1 MLNPYAAIR
10 PASRANFL
18 MLDRRTDEE
27 RPEVEGG
34 EIRVGRAR
42 SYFIFANRP
51 DRRRRPRRAAARLGP
66 LPRDA
71 KAESTGLEDMP
82 IREPK
87 EIAQVLR
94 CL

>member
-1 MLNPYAAIR
+1 MLNPYAVIR

-18 MLDRRTDEE
+18 MLDRRAGRDDCWREGKYEWGERDHISSLLIGQTDNDA
-27 RPEVEGG
+27 
-34 EIRVGRAR
+34 RAR
-42 SYFIFANRP
+42 
-51 DRRRRPRRAAARLGP
+51 AAPLGP

-71 KAESTGLEDMP
+71 KTESTVLEDML

-87 EIAQVLR
+87 VIAQVLR